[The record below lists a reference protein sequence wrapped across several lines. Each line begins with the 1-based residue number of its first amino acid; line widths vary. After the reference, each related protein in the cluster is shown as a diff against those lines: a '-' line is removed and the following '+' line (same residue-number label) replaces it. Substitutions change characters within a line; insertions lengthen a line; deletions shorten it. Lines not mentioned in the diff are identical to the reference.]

1 MFTTSR
7 KQEEYNMIDKT
18 MINQIA
24 AAYKELMIVAEEASN
39 PSKVMDSIDKLRDS
53 LSALAMEIDPDP
65 RAQIRRAG
73 GYEQWKKEVA

>member
-1 MFTTSR
+1 
-7 KQEEYNMIDKT
+7 MIDKT